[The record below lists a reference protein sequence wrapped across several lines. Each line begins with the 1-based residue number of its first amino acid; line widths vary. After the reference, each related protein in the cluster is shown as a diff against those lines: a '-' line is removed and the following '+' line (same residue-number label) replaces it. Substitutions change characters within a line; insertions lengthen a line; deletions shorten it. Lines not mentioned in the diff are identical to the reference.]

1 MLFFEL
7 LQIAIGNRERLSH
20 APTTEEWRELY
31 ALAQK
36 QALVGIAFRG
46 VEQLPTEQRPPRA
59 LLMQWY
65 MATERIKVLNEEMDQ
80 KALAVANKFLEEGF
94 PGVVLK
100 GQGVAQLY
108 KVERST
114 VKRQQTTGCP
124 PDEDL
129 NLTQNSQTDTEISCN
144 ADNISQHESDTNLD
158 ALTHA
163 QACAG
168 HQGNENDNEKTAAL
182 NGDDN
187 ENVDVTPS
195 ASLVPLKEGQCTK
208 LSTLNTQQNYL
219 TQNSQKSQNN
229 ISSHDNQQNIDLNSQ
244 KTASSDS
251 QSAALPNAY
260 VPDGKFS
267 IFNFQFSISNY
278 RTPGDIDIWLHGER
292 SAILE
297 YVRRCVPDCKPVYHH
312 VDFPVVSD
320 VSIEVHFTPTW
331 MNSPVRNRCL
341 QRFFKSMV
349 NSLFNQRDKHTNL
362 DASTHTQACAG
373 HPDEGFGLTQKAQ
386 KAQNL
391 HDASPVPSGVIAC
404 SDHELHGLHEY
415 SGASETKI
423 ISHGCS
429 RIDTDSRIASLACG
443 HPDEDTQGAE
453 LNVECL
459 MFNEGSQR
467 LSENGPHPNLL
478 QGERGL
484 GLPDEGFD
492 LTQKSQKR
500 SSLAEGKSNTQKII
514 SEQGCQRADTNS
526 QKRSSLAEGKS
537 NARIASLAC
546 GHPDGTVDRRPLTVD
561 TCLDSKQATLPTPN
575 NAFNRIYILVHIYRH
590 LFAEGIGLKQLLDY
604 YFVLQQG
611 FTEVEREET
620 LRTLRSLGMMRFTR
634 AVMWVLQEV
643 YGLPDR
649 YLLTSPDEEEGRFLL
664 SEILLAGNFGQ
675 HDERLQRAEGEGTFR
690 WGLRKVMRNF
700 RFVRSYPSEV
710 LWSPLFKVW
719 HLFWRMGHA

>member
-46 VEQLPTEQRPPRA
+46 VEQLPMEQRPPRA

-65 MATERIKVLNEEMDQ
+65 MATERIKALNEEMNQ

-100 GQGVAQLY
+100 GQGIAKLYQL
-108 KVERST
+108 
-114 VKRQQTTGCP
+114 
-124 PDEDL
+124 
-129 NLTQNSQTDTEISCN
+129 CN
-144 ADNISQHESDTNLD
+144 Y
-158 ALTHA
+158 
-163 QACAG
+163 
-168 HQGNENDNEKTAAL
+168 
-182 NGDDN
+182 
-187 ENVDVTPS
+187 ENVDYLRDDLVQRSTLTSAPTGVDLRLNVQQTEYHPAGNCPPNLGVTS
-195 ASLVPLKEGQCTK
+195 EAEGVYSK

-219 TQNSQKSQNN
+219 TQNSQK
-229 ISSHDNQQNIDLNSQ
+229 
-244 KTASSDS
+244 TASSDS
-251 QSAALPNAY
+251 QLAALPNAY
-260 VPDGKFS
+260 VTDGK
-267 IFNFQFSISNY
+267 FSISNY

-297 YVRRCVPDCKPVYHH
+297 YVRQHVPDCKPVYHH
-312 VDFPVVSD
+312 VDFPVVSG

-331 MNSPVRNRCL
+331 MNSPIRNRRL

-349 NSLFNQRDKHTNL
+349 NSQQ
-362 DASTHTQACAG
+362 ST
-373 HPDEGFGLTQKAQ
+373 D
-386 KAQNL
+386 
-391 HDASPVPSGVIAC
+391 
-404 SDHELHGLHEY
+404 
-415 SGASETKI
+415 
-423 ISHGCS
+423 
-429 RIDTDSRIASLACG
+429 
-443 HPDEDTQGAE
+443 
-453 LNVECL
+453 
-459 MFNEGSQR
+459 
-467 LSENGPHPNLL
+467 GPHPNPL

-500 SSLAEGKSNTQKII
+500 SSLAEGKSN
-514 SEQGCQRADTNS
+514 
-526 QKRSSLAEGKS
+526 
-537 NARIASLAC
+537 ARIASLAC
-546 GHPDGTVDRRPLTVD
+546 GHPDGTVDRRQLTVD

-664 SEILLAGNFGQ
+664 SEIMLAGNFGQ

>member
-7 LQIAIGNRERLSH
+7 LQIAIGNRKMLSH
-20 APTTEEWRELY
+20 TPTAEEWRELY
-31 ALAQK
+31 TLAKK
-36 QALVGIAFRG
+36 QTMVGIAFCG
-46 VEQLPTEQRPPRA
+46 VEKLPKEQRPPKQ

-65 MATERIKVLNEEMDQ
+65 MVTERIKAMNTDLDR
-80 KALAVANKFLEEGF
+80 KALAVANKFFEEGF

-100 GQGVAQLY
+100 GQGIAQLY

-114 VKRQQTTGCP
+114 V
-124 PDEDL
+124 
-129 NLTQNSQTDTEISCN
+129 NSQQSTDGP
-144 ADNISQHESDTNLD
+144 H
-158 ALTHA
+158 
-163 QACAG
+163 
-168 HQGNENDNEKTAAL
+168 
-182 NGDDN
+182 
-187 ENVDVTPS
+187 PS
-195 ASLVPLKEGQCTK
+195 KLSTKDSLVPINRQSEQPT
-208 LSTLNTQQNYL
+208 LSHRVGSRERGDSGHPGC
-219 TQNSQKSQNN
+219 SQ
-229 ISSHDNQQNIDLNSQ
+229 ISHTEITEYTEFSGNADTISHDMDLNSQ
-244 KTASSDS
+244 NARIASL
-251 QSAALPNAY
+251 ACGH
-260 VPDGKFS
+260 PDGTVDRRPLTVDTCLDSKQVERS
-267 IFNFQFSISNY
+267 SISNY

-292 SAILE
+292 DEILE
-297 YVRRCVPDCKPVYHH
+297 YVRRHIPDCKPVYHH
-312 VDFPVVSD
+312 VDFPVLDD

-331 MNSPVRNRCL
+331 MNSPMRNRCL

-349 NSLFNQRDKHTNL
+349 NSQQSTDGLFNQRDKHTNL
-362 DASTHTQACAG
+362 DALTHTQACAG
-373 HPDEGFGLTQKAQ
+373 HPGEDNLRLYENDNENDDGPHPSPLQERGDSGHLGCSQISHTEFTENTEISCNAENICQRELDTNSQNARIASLACGHPDEGFDLTQKAQ

-443 HPDEDTQGAE
+443 HPD
-453 LNVECL
+453 
-459 MFNEGSQR
+459 
-467 LSENGPHPNLL
+467 
-478 QGERGL
+478 
-484 GLPDEGFD
+484 
-492 LTQKSQKR
+492 
-500 SSLAEGKSNTQKII
+500 
-514 SEQGCQRADTNS
+514 
-526 QKRSSLAEGKS
+526 
-537 NARIASLAC
+537 
-546 GHPDGTVDRRPLTVD
+546 GTVDRRQLTVD

-664 SEILLAGNFGQ
+664 SEIMLAGNFGQ

-719 HLFWRMGHA
+719 HLFWRIREAT

>member
-1 MLFFEL
+1 
-7 LQIAIGNRERLSH
+7 
-20 APTTEEWRELY
+20 
-31 ALAQK
+31 
-36 QALVGIAFRG
+36 
-46 VEQLPTEQRPPRA
+46 
-59 LLMQWY
+59 
-65 MATERIKVLNEEMDQ
+65 
-80 KALAVANKFLEEGF
+80 
-94 PGVVLK
+94 
-100 GQGVAQLY
+100 
-108 KVERST
+108 
-114 VKRQQTTGCP
+114 
-124 PDEDL
+124 
-129 NLTQNSQTDTEISCN
+129 
-144 ADNISQHESDTNLD
+144 
-158 ALTHA
+158 
-163 QACAG
+163 
-168 HQGNENDNEKTAAL
+168 
-182 NGDDN
+182 
-187 ENVDVTPS
+187 
-195 ASLVPLKEGQCTK
+195 
-208 LSTLNTQQNYL
+208 
-219 TQNSQKSQNN
+219 
-229 ISSHDNQQNIDLNSQ
+229 
-244 KTASSDS
+244 
-251 QSAALPNAY
+251 
-260 VPDGKFS
+260 
-267 IFNFQFSISNY
+267 
-278 RTPGDIDIWLHGER
+278 
-292 SAILE
+292 
-297 YVRRCVPDCKPVYHH
+297 
-312 VDFPVVSD
+312 
-320 VSIEVHFTPTW
+320 
-331 MNSPVRNRCL
+331 
-341 QRFFKSMV
+341 MV

-443 HPDEDTQGAE
+443 HPD
-453 LNVECL
+453 
-459 MFNEGSQR
+459 
-467 LSENGPHPNLL
+467 
-478 QGERGL
+478 
-484 GLPDEGFD
+484 
-492 LTQKSQKR
+492 
-500 SSLAEGKSNTQKII
+500 
-514 SEQGCQRADTNS
+514 
-526 QKRSSLAEGKS
+526 
-537 NARIASLAC
+537 
-546 GHPDGTVDRRPLTVD
+546 GTVDRRPLTVD

-620 LRTLRSLGMMRFTR
+620 LHTLRSLGMMRFTR

-664 SEILLAGNFGQ
+664 SEIMLAGNFGQ

>member
-7 LQIAIGNRERLSH
+7 LQIAIGNREKLSH

-65 MATERIKVLNEEMDQ
+65 MATERIKALNEEMNQ
-80 KALAVANKFLEEGF
+80 QALAVANKFLEEGF

-100 GQGVAQLY
+100 GQGIAKLYQLCNY
-108 KVERST
+108 ENDDENKPHPNPLQGER
-114 VKRQQTTGCP
+114 GLGL
-124 PDEDL
+124 PDEDTQGAEL
-129 NLTQNSQTDTEISCN
+129 NVEHTEYHPAGNCPPNLGVTSEAEGVYSQ
-144 ADNISQHESDTNLD
+144 
-158 ALTHA
+158 
-163 QACAG
+163 
-168 HQGNENDNEKTAAL
+168 
-182 NGDDN
+182 
-187 ENVDVTPS
+187 
-195 ASLVPLKEGQCTK
+195 
-208 LSTLNTQQNYL
+208 LSTLNPQQNYL
-219 TQNSQKSQNN
+219 TQNSQK
-229 ISSHDNQQNIDLNSQ
+229 
-244 KTASSDS
+244 TASSDS
-251 QSAALPNAY
+251 QLAALPNAY

-331 MNSPVRNRCL
+331 MNSPLKNHRL
-341 QRFFKSMV
+341 QRFFSSTV
-349 NSLFNQRDKHTNL
+349 YNQQTTDNSQQF
-362 DASTHTQACAG
+362 
-373 HPDEGFGLTQKAQ
+373 
-386 KAQNL
+386 
-391 HDASPVPSGVIAC
+391 
-404 SDHELHGLHEY
+404 
-415 SGASETKI
+415 
-423 ISHGCS
+423 
-429 RIDTDSRIASLACG
+429 
-443 HPDEDTQGAE
+443 
-453 LNVECL
+453 
-459 MFNEGSQR
+459 
-467 LSENGPHPNLL
+467 
-478 QGERGL
+478 
-484 GLPDEGFD
+484 LPDGD
-492 LTQKSQKR
+492 TKHSTL
-500 SSLAEGKSNTQKII
+500 NT
-514 SEQGCQRADTNS
+514 
-526 QKRSSLAEGKS
+526 
-537 NARIASLAC
+537 
-546 GHPDGTVDRRPLTVD
+546 
-561 TCLDSKQATLPTPN
+561 KQATLPVPN

-664 SEILLAGNFGQ
+664 SEIMLAGNFGQ

-690 WGLRKVMRNF
+690 WGLRKVIRNF